1 MQNPKLKELEIFPF
15 AGEFYHVYD
24 PANSRHF
31 KLGQEEISWLRLVDG
46 TRSVEELRLLIPRE
60 HFDDFFGLLNRLA
73 LLEGTAPPKKFE
85 PMKIKFRTFRPNA
98 WLERNKAAAV
108 LYRQLLAIFTVP
120 LLAINV
126 LLLVTQ
132 WPQLQQGFTH
142 LRFDWATVGVYVASL
157 LLFGFAHEFSHAL
170 VAKSRGANVAAI
182 GFMLFYFG
190 PAFYADISGISLLNN
205 RAHRIEAL
213 FAGIQA
219 NNVLVTVF
227 FLLFFLARG
236 TAVAPF
242 LTLPIALNAF
252 VVVWNLVPF
261 VEFDGYYILTELFG
275 EPNFGMN
282 SRRVVLER
290 AYRRPEYI
298 LYFILSQ
305 IFATSIVLGGVLVLR
320 SIVERF
326 VHWPAIDYA
335 TLALMVVAYVLL
347 NIRNARNWPAP
358 APARVAA

>member
-1 MQNPKLKELEIFPF
+1 MENPKLKELEIFPF

-31 KLGQEEISWLRLVDG
+31 KLGAEEISWLRLVDG
-46 TRSVEELRLLIPRE
+46 TRTVEDLRLLIPRE
-60 HFDDFFGLLNRLA
+60 HFDDFFGVLNRLA

-85 PMKIKFRTFRPNA
+85 PMKIKFRTFRPNK

-108 LYRQLLAIFTVP
+108 LYRQLLSVFTVP

-126 LLLVTQ
+126 LLLVIE

-142 LRFDWATVGVYVASL
+142 LRFGWATVAVYLASL
-157 LLFGFAHEFSHAL
+157 VLLGFVHEFSHAL
-170 VAKSRGANVAAI
+170 VAKSRGANVPAI
-182 GFMLFYFG
+182 GVMLFYLT
-190 PAFYADISGISLLNN
+190 PAFYADVSGIALLGN
-205 RAHRIEAL
+205 RAHRIETL

-219 NNVLVTVF
+219 NNVLVTGF
-227 FLLFFLARG
+227 FFLFFLAHG

-252 VVVWNLVPF
+252 VMVWNMVPF

-282 SRRVVLER
+282 SRRVVFEK

-298 LYFILSQ
+298 LYFVLSQ
-305 IFATSIVLGGVLVLR
+305 IFTVSIVLGGVLVLR
-320 SIVERF
+320 TIAERF
-326 VHWPAIDYA
+326 VHWPAIDYV

-358 APARVAA
+358 AAVAA

>member
-1 MQNPKLKELEIFPF
+1 LENPKLKELEIFPF
-15 AGEFYHVYD
+15 AGEFYHVHD

-31 KLGQEEISWLRLVDG
+31 KLGAEEISWLQLIDG
-46 TRSVEELRLLIPRE
+46 TRTVEELRLLIPHE

-85 PMKIKFRTFRPNA
+85 PMKIKFRTFRPNG
-98 WLERNKAAAV
+98 WLERNKTATV
-108 LYRQLLAIFTVP
+108 LYRQLLSVFTVP

-126 LLLVTQ
+126 LLLVVE

-142 LRFDWATVGVYVASL
+142 LRFGWATVGVYLASL
-157 LLFGFAHEFSHAL
+157 LILGFAHEFSHAL

-182 GFMLFYFG
+182 GFMLFYFT
-190 PAFYADISGISLLNN
+190 PAFYADVSGIALLNN
-205 RAHRIEAL
+205 RAHRIETL

-227 FLLFFLARG
+227 FFLFFLAHG
-236 TAVAPF
+236 TALASF
-242 LTLPIALNAF
+242 LVLPIALNAL
-252 VVVWNLVPF
+252 VMVWNLVPF

-298 LYFILSQ
+298 LYFVLSQ
-305 IFATSIVLGGVLVLR
+305 IFAISIVLGGVLAVR

-326 VHWPAIDYA
+326 VHWPAIDYV
-335 TLALMVVAYVLL
+335 TLALMAVAYVVL
-347 NIRNARNWPAP
+347 NIRNVRNWPAP
-358 APARVAA
+358 AAVPA